1 MVFYLSIFYKQ
12 DICNKFICFLERK
25 LYIGTIHLDDND
37 SHLIKQVINY
47 TFL

>member
-1 MVFYLSIFYKQ
+1 MFSRKKLILGMV
-12 DICNKFICFLERK
+12 
-25 LYIGTIHLDDND
+25 HLNDND

>member
-1 MVFYLSIFYKQ
+1 MFF
-12 DICNKFICFLERK
+12 RK
-25 LYIGTIHLDDND
+25 KLIIGIVNDND